1 MTLVKTSELNTY
13 CAFCS
18 SGNESRVKERLE
30 RMGYEGLIPQTV
42 RSVVTGGKERLE
54 HRKLFPGYVFFRA
67 AALNGREVMAVQG
80 IQGVIRLLRYEEG
93 SYALTKEDLAFIIWI
108 WLRGGTLDVSR
119 AYREGDRIRVI
130 DGPLKD
136 YEGLI
141 VQVNKKRK
149 SVAIQLPGKSLLGK
163 IWCSIELLSE
173 AK

>member
-1 MTLVKTSELNTY
+1 MTETGISTY

-18 SGNESRVKERLE
+18 SGHESRVKERLE
-30 RMGYEGLIPQTV
+30 RMGYEGLVPHAV
-42 RSVVTGGKERLE
+42 RSVVTSGKERLE

-67 AALNGREVMAVQG
+67 AELDGREVMAVQG

-93 SYALTKEDLAFIIWI
+93 SYALSEEDLAFIGWI
-108 WLRGGTLDVSR
+108 WRRGGTLDVSR

-141 VQVNKKRK
+141 VQVNRKRK
-149 SVAIQLPGKSLLGK
+149 SVAIQLPGKSMLGK
-163 IWCSIELLSE
+163 IWCSVELLSE
-173 AK
+173 AQ